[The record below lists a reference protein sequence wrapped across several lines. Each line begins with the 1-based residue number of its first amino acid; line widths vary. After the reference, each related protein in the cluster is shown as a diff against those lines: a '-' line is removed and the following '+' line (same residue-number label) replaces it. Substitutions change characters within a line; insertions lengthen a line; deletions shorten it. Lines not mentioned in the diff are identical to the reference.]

1 MVLDTEHWSLGTLS
15 QKCARSQPQP
25 RHNKASVSW
34 HPSCPATWSLAA
46 WLLGIRLWSHW
57 SAQEVAAGH
66 IFQLKIFTTGNGSF
80 DNLGDILMHPQ
91 TTFSADILI
100 QVAFC
105 ICIVTQK
112 LQPVTFGD
120 CGSKSKGHHYSH
132 FSRVNI
138 SPAVSVKWSLNIIW
152 SREGCCGKQ
161 SGPQASCGTDQW
173 TSPLLHTLHLCC
185 LSLH

>member
-1 MVLDTEHWSLGTLS
+1 M
-15 QKCARSQPQP
+15 
-25 RHNKASVSW
+25 
-34 HPSCPATWSLAA
+34 
-46 WLLGIRLWSHW
+46 
-57 SAQEVAAGH
+57 
-66 IFQLKIFTTGNGSF
+66 
-80 DNLGDILMHPQ
+80 GDILMHPQ

-100 QVAFC
+100 QVVFC
-105 ICIVTQK
+105 ICIMTRK

-132 FSRVNI
+132 FSRVHI

-152 SREGCCGKQ
+152 SREGCGGKQ

-185 LSLH
+185 LSPLISSHQPSSPAARTSPAAQLQTEVGQTIFLRRPHCHRHTITPLPVLTIQSIDTH

>member
-1 MVLDTEHWSLGTLS
+1 
-15 QKCARSQPQP
+15 
-25 RHNKASVSW
+25 
-34 HPSCPATWSLAA
+34 
-46 WLLGIRLWSHW
+46 
-57 SAQEVAAGH
+57 
-66 IFQLKIFTTGNGSF
+66 
-80 DNLGDILMHPQ
+80 MHPQ

-132 FSRVNI
+132 FRLHI

-152 SREGCCGKQ
+152 SREGCGGKQ
-161 SGPQASCGTDQW
+161 SGPQVVAQITGPAHSFTPYTCVA
-173 TSPLLHTLHLCC
+173 
-185 LSLH
+185 SLH